1 MESKNK
7 ANHKKKVRFAVTKS
21 RGWGKE
27 NWMKVVKMY
36 KLSVIR

>member
-7 ANHKKKVRFAVTKS
+7 ANNNKKKVRFEVTKS
-21 RGWGKE
+21 RGWGKS
-27 NWMKVVKMY
+27 WMKVVKMY